1 MSKDKEAIEQAIDDA
16 RLDDILTLIKSRQKD
31 NHNRPITTHAKR
43 YQRLKE
49 RLHWDGLDAIITEAA
64 LIGMQYG
71 FDWNDQPEV
80 AKGIIQCN
88 SMMIAERVAD
98 AMDDSIPE
106 PSTDSAERAEAI
118 LAKLRQN
125 RKEEDQ

>member
-49 RLHWDGLDAIITEAA
+49 RLHWDRLDTIITEAA

-71 FDWNDQPEV
+71 FDW
-80 AKGIIQCN
+80 
-88 SMMIAERVAD
+88 
-98 AMDDSIPE
+98 
-106 PSTDSAERAEAI
+106 
-118 LAKLRQN
+118 
-125 RKEEDQ
+125 